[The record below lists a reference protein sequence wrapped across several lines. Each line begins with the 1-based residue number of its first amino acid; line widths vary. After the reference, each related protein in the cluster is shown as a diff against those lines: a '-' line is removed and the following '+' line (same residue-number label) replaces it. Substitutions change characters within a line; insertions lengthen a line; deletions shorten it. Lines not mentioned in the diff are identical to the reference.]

1 MPRILKLFPED
12 LFSKPFPTLYRRAYE
27 KNDSATPWEKQTS
40 QKRPRSALEN
50 VAENGGYIGCQGQCS
65 VLMKQFHILPRET

>member
-1 MPRILKLFPED
+1 MK
-12 LFSKPFPTLYRRAYE
+12 